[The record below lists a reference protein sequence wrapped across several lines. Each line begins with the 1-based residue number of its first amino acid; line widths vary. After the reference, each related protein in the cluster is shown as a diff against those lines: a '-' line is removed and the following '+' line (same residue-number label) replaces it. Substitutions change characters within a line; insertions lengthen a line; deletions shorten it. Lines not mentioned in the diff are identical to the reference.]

1 MTPDIYLIRPA
12 EEPEHMLSNVLLDR
26 AKAGVTIR
34 ILIWNSILPLV
45 IYANQFDDDIDIESV
60 SPIKHII
67 AKDYLEA
74 LHSNIKVLDQA

>member
-1 MTPDIYLIRPA
+1 MI
-12 EEPEHMLSNVLLDR
+12 
-26 AKAGVTIR
+26 
-34 ILIWNSILPLV
+34 
-45 IYANQFDDDIDIESV
+45 IDIESV

>member
-34 ILIWNSILPLV
+34 ILIWNSILPQV
-45 IYANQFDDDIDIESV
+45 IYANQC
-60 SPIKHII
+60 
-67 AKDYLEA
+67 
-74 LHSNIKVLDQA
+74 